1 MSSEI
6 RRAQE
11 DLNSTLLSVG
21 STPFFTALADYEA
34 VVELSYKFQVAAW
47 WTVQP
52 SIQRVFHPG
61 GRVFS
66 DTADSTVFIL
76 QTTLRF

>member
-1 MSSEI
+1 MS
-6 RRAQE
+6 
-11 DLNSTLLSVG
+11 LG
-21 STPFFTALADYEA
+21 GTPYFTHLADYET

-52 SIQRVFHPG
+52 SIQRVIHPG
-61 GRVFS
+61 GRTLN
-66 DTADSTVFIL
+66 DTPDATIFIL